1 MPRIIVKCKYYSS
14 AKNIRDIG
22 GMLKYIAT
30 REGVDKLGDGW
41 QAEPVS
47 KAQEDLIMKFCETHG
62 CKSTEA
68 MLLPKQKDQHRNS
81 YPLCLK
87 TIRTCYPTKPISTI
101 SQHVLAWNA

>member
-47 KAQEDLIMKFCETHG
+47 KAQEDLIMKFCETHKG
-62 CKSTEA
+62 CIRLQEYG
-68 MLLPKQKDQHRNS
+68 S
-81 YPLCLK
+81 YASSQ
-87 TIRTCYPTKPISTI
+87 TKGSAFF
-101 SQHVLAWNA
+101 SKC